1 MNKEYSKPLG
11 DSEGNIITRQE
22 DISARIK
29 LEDENLLYPVI
40 EKANSRVMSRD
51 RPSIDSAIEGHARN
65 LNNVRNYYGTLD
77 EREIE
82 MPNKFKKVRS
92 IQKSANFSRLS
103 SLKKNP
109 DASNP
114 FLASDFRGLL
124 IADYNEALNNWDIGY
139 RTLTNIQQDRME
151 GTRIRINKRKSN
163 ATNQLFPS
171 PYDMTK
177 FKMSSSARFKKNNQ
191 GFANKTASGFF
202 DTTPKNPIKE

>member
-124 IADYNEALNNWDIGY
+124 IADYNEALNN
-139 RTLTNIQQDRME
+139 
-151 GTRIRINKRKSN
+151 
-163 ATNQLFPS
+163 
-171 PYDMTK
+171 
-177 FKMSSSARFKKNNQ
+177 
-191 GFANKTASGFF
+191 
-202 DTTPKNPIKE
+202 